1 MARPYRVSSLWRLYP
16 DQSRIWNRDAYLDN
30 VFLYNVHW
38 VRQALIL
45 CLNFTYL
52 LSPLRS
58 LWIIGLLQS
67 LSIPLCVALCFFFA
81 SFQVFPIFSSSF
93 NLVFFQ
99 LCSSLLYPHLLFI
112 YDCTITCMQ
121 IKFLLTLLVSMLFFL
136 FFSFLCHIYYFC
148 ILRKTNIGCV
158 L

>member
-38 VRQALIL
+38 VRQAFIL

-67 LSIPLCVALCFFFA
+67 LSIPLCVALCFFFFCLIP
-81 SFQVFPIFSSSF
+81 SLPNIFKFFQACFFSSTMQWSPLYLWLYY
-93 NLVFFQ
+93 NMHANRI
-99 LCSSLLYPHLLFI
+99 SSYI
-112 YDCTITCMQ
+112 IR
-121 IKFLLTLLVSMLFFL
+121 INAFL
-136 FFSFLCHIYYFC
+136 FFSFLRYIYYTRTF
-148 ILRKTNIGCV
+148 
-158 L
+158 